1 MGKKSGLVTESD
13 RALEILGVTCRGFL
27 GKLWEKVT
35 PEKQGVGSAAKD
47 YSSHKSEFLEALR
60 SKLLQVLSLL
70 ALLVE
75 KYKY

>member
-27 GKLWEKVT
+27 GKLWENVT
-35 PEKQGVGSAAKD
+35 PEKQGGGVAAKD